1 MKIKPDQPA
10 VQPQSTEIKS
20 NNSTQPIQAEKTNR
34 GIASHWDSFVTES
47 ANSGG
52 AVDPNALVQDVL
64 RESYMQTTEDLRFYA
79 DKVKYF
85 NTAKKEVTE
94 YLQNLR
100 DYDSPQKKDEAVK
113 LADQLKPGAQ
123 NKNIME
129 ALHSVMKE
137 SIKDSNEDKKYYLQK
152 MVSMS
157 KISESLNAQM
167 QSIAEASAGLAKA
180 EKKDDDD
187 D

>member
-64 RESYMQTTEDLRFYA
+64 RESYMQTT
-79 DKVKYF
+79 
-85 NTAKKEVTE
+85 
-94 YLQNLR
+94 
-100 DYDSPQKKDEAVK
+100 
-113 LADQLKPGAQ
+113 
-123 NKNIME
+123 
-129 ALHSVMKE
+129 
-137 SIKDSNEDKKYYLQK
+137 
-152 MVSMS
+152 
-157 KISESLNAQM
+157 KI
-167 QSIAEASAGLAKA
+167 
-180 EKKDDDD
+180 
-187 D
+187 